1 MNPILEAQI
10 KTLSE
15 QLDALHSVLETN
27 REEVKKQHAE
37 KEALLQEKW
46 EQRKEVTT
54 LNRIADDFDAVDEEN
69 EKYRQERGEMRQHLT
84 DIVQMTKALH
94 GLQKK

>member
-10 KTLSE
+10 KTLTE
-15 QLDALHSVLETN
+15 QLDALQTILEAN
-27 REEVKKQHAE
+27 REDVKKQHAE
-37 KEALLQEKW
+37 KEGLLQEKW

-69 EKYRQERGEMRQHLT
+69 EQYRKERGEMRTHLNE
-84 DIVQMTKALH
+84 IVQMTKALH